1 MADNLTCGGYVAD
14 IEVLQPKVADK
25 MADNL
30 SNHKDLILQALREL
44 GEPAAL
50 SEIKAKLNGIP
61 ERTLHRWLAQW
72 VATGAVQTSGQ
83 KRGRRYFLPMQ
94 PPPLPPAT
102 SAHLLFSAVA
112 LPFIERIRQPLMTRS
127 PCTYDTKWF
136 DAYQPNETFYLDAG
150 QRQRLMQ
157 QGRKIS
163 NELPAGTYA
172 QRIFTRMLID
182 LSYNSSR
189 LEGNTYSLLD
199 TQKLLLEGLEADNK
213 LDEEK
218 IMLLNHKDAIRFLVD
233 GINRMEINMD
243 NIRSLHYLLADGL
256 VVAGAA
262 GQIRSDSVRIASS
275 TYMPMDNRERL
286 ETQLTRIADK
296 AQRIH
301 DPFEQSFFLLVHI
314 AYLQAFIDVN
324 KRTARLAC
332 NIPLVRHNLV
342 PLSFNDIDKDDYA
355 SAVLVTYEQQETC
368 PLAELYVW
376 SYLRSC
382 QLYSVTAEAIGID
395 PLRVQYRQI
404 RRGVIRDIVQHTL
417 HGEALESYIQQQVTA
432 LVPAI
437 HQEKFMADLRYDL
450 EHLAPHNIAGMGFS
464 RQELEQWQQTIRS
477 R

>member
-1 MADNLTCGGYVAD
+1 MAD

-25 MADNL
+25 MADNS
-30 SNHKDLILQALREL
+30 SNHKDRILQALREL
-44 GEPAAL
+44 GEPVAL
-50 SEIKAKLNGIP
+50 SDIKAKLGDIP

-72 VATGAVQTSGQ
+72 VAIGEVQTAGQ
-83 KRGRRYFLPMQ
+83 KRGRRYFLPTQ
-94 PPPLPPAT
+94 FSPLAPAA
-102 SAHLLFSAVA
+102 SSHLLFSAA
-112 LPFIERIRQPLMTRS
+112 AMPFIERVRQPLMTRS
-127 PCTYDTKWF
+127 PCTYDNAWF
-136 DAYQPNETFYLDAG
+136 DAYQPNETFYLDAD

-157 QGRKIS
+157 QGRKVS
-163 NELPAGTYA
+163 DELPAGTYA
-172 QRIFTRMLID
+172 QRIFNRLLID

-189 LEGNTYSLLD
+189 LEGNTYSLVD

-218 IMLLNHKDAIRFLVD
+218 IMLLNHKDAIRFLVE
-233 GINRMEINMD
+233 GINRLEISTD
-243 NIRSLHYLLADGL
+243 NIRSLHYLLSDGL

-286 ETQLTRIADK
+286 EMQLTRIADK
-296 AQRIH
+296 ARRIH

-314 AYLQAFIDVN
+314 AYLQGFIDVN

-355 SAVLVTYEQQETC
+355 SAVLVTYEQHEVR
-368 PLAELYVW
+368 PLAELYIW

-395 PLRVQYRQI
+395 PLRVQYRQT
-404 RRGVIRDIVQHTL
+404 RRGVIREVVQQLL
-417 HGEALESYIQQQVTA
+417 HGDALESYIQQQVEA

-437 HQEKFMADLRYDL
+437 HHEKFMADLRYDL

-464 RQELEQWQQTIRS
+464 RQELERWQQAF
-477 R
+477 